1 MNALQAVNDS
11 NSEVMS
17 LETCIRQALEQGQL
31 TPVLAARIQQIVEE
45 GGLAE
50 YEQQLLQLL
59 QDAIQDHCIR
69 PVQPL
74 EPR

>member
-1 MNALQAVNDS
+1 MNDS
-11 NSEVMS
+11 NPEAMS
-17 LETCIRQALEQGQL
+17 LETCVRQALEQGEL
-31 TPVLAARIQQIVEE
+31 TPILAARIQQIVDK

-74 EPR
+74 EPG